1 MKTHEMKALEYIS
14 KVQKF
19 IDSGRLTDLEI
30 PAQTQF
36 TILVFDASV
45 DSSFKL
51 YTPIHLPTVN
61 IYFYSSPITL
71 NELRGRTNIGVFGKV
86 DLYNRTTLLH
96 NAKTTIKRAEN
107 SGMITSIVL
116 DKK

>member
-1 MKTHEMKALEYIS
+1 MKTHEIKALEYIS

-19 IDSGRLTDLEI
+19 IDSGRLTSLEI

-51 YTPIHLPTVN
+51 YTPIHLPTISV
-61 IYFYSSPITL
+61 YFYSSPITL
-71 NELRGRTNIGVFGKV
+71 NELQGRINIGVFGKV
-86 DLYNRTTLLH
+86 DLYNRTTLL
-96 NAKTTIKRAEN
+96 NSAKITLRRAEN
-107 SGMITSIVL
+107 SGMITSLVL
-116 DKK
+116 DRK